1 MSKSNHIFCI
11 DEIGLRRVLR
21 ETVLRDLIVKD
32 PAFENA
38 FIEALKKEEQSCQEL
53 NLPPWDK
60 DMRCIAEIKGECL
73 MT

>member
-21 ETVLRDLIVKD
+21 DTILRNLIVKD
-32 PAFENA
+32 SEFENA
-38 FIEALKKEEQSCQEL
+38 FIEGCKKEERECQRL

-60 DMRCIAEIKGECL
+60 EELVFEVQGARV
-73 MT
+73 